1 MNEEVWQM
9 ALPPGLFF
17 LAFYQYSMEKTLAR
31 LLSLRTMGGKAILK
45 TLGSSHRTASL

>member
-17 LAFYQYSMEKTLAR
+17 RAFYRYSMEQTLAR
-31 LLSLRTMGGKAILK
+31 FLSLRTMGGKAILK
-45 TLGSSHRTASL
+45 TRGSSRRAQSL